1 MASPLPSPAFVSS
14 VELCEFHAGKSILGI
29 FKRTRPRRTMS
40 INMVVG
46 SWTTSIALGLVT
58 VLLAYLWKINRAM
71 ATTHPEALQISPD
84 RWTPEQVKR
93 TFERVEKQPIDWTP
107 YLPPKLDRRY
117 IVVGGSGLVGGQLV
131 IQLIARGHPP
141 EAIRIIDFRK
151 PGRDDMSEG
160 PVSEVDFAQADIS
173 SEPATLSAFAKP
185 WPKSVA
191 HLPLTVFHTAAVIRP
206 SERSPLVYDRCSRVN
221 TSGTAHVVSA
231 AKTAGADVLVFTSSC
246 SVALK
251 PVNFFNALWKQWP
264 TNFFQ
269 VLDEVDFQ
277 KPLRP
282 HEEFF
287 ANYAKTKAE
296 AERLVCGENTI
307 PQDPLQ
313 AGGFRTGAIR
323 PGNAIYGHKD
333 DYLVGAT
340 VRMASFPTFT
350 APFMQNWVHGGNVAL
365 AHLQYE
371 AALLG
376 PHAHRVAARPFLVTD
391 GGPPPVFQDFYT
403 LVHSISVTPFHVQY
417 PPPLLLLLV
426 AHCIEAYCLL
436 IWRVP
441 MLQKVLPEPQMP
453 LSMLQPASIAG
464 SINAIINDSD
474 ARRRVEDGGLG
485 YQAKCTTMEGLC
497 MQLGAWNR
505 WVRSGGGELS
515 GEKGVVKGVLEVGA
529 EPVARRA

>member
-1 MASPLPSPAFVSS
+1 
-14 VELCEFHAGKSILGI
+14 
-29 FKRTRPRRTMS
+29 
-40 INMVVG
+40 MVLE
-46 SWTTSIALGLVT
+46 SWTTRFALGLLAA
-58 VLLAYLWKINRAM
+58 LLAYLWKINRAM
-71 ATTHPEALQISPD
+71 STIYPEALRVSPD
-84 RWTPEQVKR
+84 RWTPDKIKR
-93 TFERVEKQPIDWTP
+93 TFERMEKQPIDWTP
-107 YLPPKLDRRY
+107 HLPPKLDRRY
-117 IVVGGSGLVGGQLV
+117 IIVGGSGKYSAYNRGQLA

-141 EAIRIIDFRK
+141 EAIRIIDFRN

-160 PVSEVDFAQADIS
+160 PISRVDFAQADIS
-173 SEPATLSAFAKP
+173 SESATSAAFGRS
-185 WPKSVA
+185 WPQSVA

-206 SERSPLVYDRCSRVN
+206 SERSQLVYDRCSLVN
-221 TSGTAHVVSA
+221 TKGTAHVLAA

-251 PVNFFNALWKQWP
+251 PTKFFNAPWSRWP

-269 VLDEVDFQ
+269 VLDEADFK
-277 KPLRP
+277 KPMRP

-287 ANYAKTKAE
+287 ANYARSKAE
-296 AERLVCGENTI
+296 AERLVCSANKV
-307 PQDPLQ
+307 PRDPTQ

-350 APFMQNWVHGGNVAL
+350 APFMQNWVHGANVAL

-376 PHAHRVAARPFLVTD
+376 PHAHKVAARPFLVTD
-391 GGPPPVFQDFYT
+391 GGPPPVFKDFYT
-403 LVHSISVTPFHVQY
+403 LVQSVSVTPFHVQY
-417 PPPLLLLLV
+417 PPPLILLLL

-436 IWRVP
+436 LWSVP
-441 MLQKVLPEPQMP
+441 ALQKIFSEPGLP
-453 LSMLQPASIAG
+453 LYMLQPASVAG
-464 SINAIINDSD
+464 AINAIINDAD
-474 ARRRVEDGGLG
+474 ARRRPEEGGLG

-505 WVRSGGGELS
+505 WVRSGGEKVRS
-515 GEKGVVKGVLEVGA
+515 EKGIVKDVLEVGV